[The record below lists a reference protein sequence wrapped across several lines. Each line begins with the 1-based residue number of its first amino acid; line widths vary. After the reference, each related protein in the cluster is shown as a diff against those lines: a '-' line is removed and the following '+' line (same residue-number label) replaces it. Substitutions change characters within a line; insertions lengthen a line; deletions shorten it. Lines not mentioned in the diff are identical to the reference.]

1 MSRGRWVLS
10 ILGLSST
17 HAGLSFIKTAAQAAQ
32 KQATAAAPKVSSG
45 NSLIDVLGASDPA
58 KAQAW
63 RDEQAQNSQLL
74 KQLAAS
80 KTTASAERKEAA
92 RQKIQQLKAQIQALR
107 MMAQGDPK
115 TVARQ
120 AARLARELASAVREY
135 AGSGDGSDMSAPAT
149 TGATTNV
156 APTDD
161 ADVKEAVAEDAA
173 PESLMNLAGTGE
185 ARLSFNQ
192 DDGAF
197 AGEARGLMNNLK
209 NILKQARDKMARQDG
224 GYHTRD
230 TQEAESALQETQRGL
245 NMIMAGALSISVWV
259 DTKA

>member
-1 MSRGRWVLS
+1 MS
-10 ILGLSST
+10 
-17 HAGLSFIKTAAQAAQ
+17 
-32 KQATAAAPKVSSG
+32 
-45 NSLIDVLGASDPA
+45 
-58 KAQAW
+58 
-63 RDEQAQNSQLL
+63 
-74 KQLAAS
+74 
-80 KTTASAERKEAA
+80 ASATNVAA
-92 RQKIQQLKAQIQALR
+92 
-107 MMAQGDPK
+107 
-115 TVARQ
+115 
-120 AARLARELASAVREY
+120 
-135 AGSGDGSDMSAPAT
+135 
-149 TGATTNV
+149 TGAATNV

-173 PESLMNLAGTGE
+173 PESLMNVAGTGE

-230 TQEAESALQETQRGL
+230 TQEAERALQETQRGL
-245 NMIMAGALSISVWV
+245 NMIMAGALSISVGV